1 MFRSFIFL
9 LFICYFQT
17 PSFAQPAGTW
27 KGHNEYLVDD
37 SSGSKE
43 TKLKLN
49 RSYIMQIDAEGRV
62 NGTSRIYYTNS
73 KSSTPM
79 NIQQHFA
86 GRYNAVTGKMAIVF
100 QGMKLVESPM
110 NKKEDSVYYSC
121 SLTQV
126 GDSLAMTLQADNKQA
141 VDFKYLAAPKS
152 WHIGPLPPLMHI
164 TYTKPV
170 EFPALKIKEPD
181 PVPAREREI
190 QHTIILDTSFIRID
204 LYDNGE
210 IDRDTVTLQLDGK
223 IIVRSQRLSVQAVSL
238 WLELSKEPAEHLL
251 EMFADNLGSIPPN
264 TALLVL
270 TCKKN
275 RYELNLSSNEKVNGS
290 VKLIVRPGY

>member
-1 MFRSFIFL
+1 MFRYFIFL

-43 TKLKLN
+43 KRLKLN
-49 RSYIMQIDAEGRV
+49 RSYTIQIDAEGRV
-62 NGTSRIYYTNS
+62 NGTSRIYYTHS

-79 NIQQHFA
+79 NIQESFV
-86 GRYNAVTGKMAIVF
+86 GRYNAVTGKIAIVF
-100 QGMKLVESPM
+100 KGIKLVESPL

-121 SLTQV
+121 SLTQI

-141 VDFKYLAAPKS
+141 VDFKYFGNIS
-152 WHIGPLPPLMHI
+152 WQISPLPPLMHV

-170 EFPALKIKEPD
+170 ELPALKIKEPD

-210 IDRDTVTLQLDGK
+210 IDHDTVTLQLDGK
-223 IIVRSQRLSVQAVSL
+223 TIVRSQRLSLKPVSL
-238 WLELSKEPAEHLL
+238 RLELSKEPAEHLL

>member
-1 MFRSFIFL
+1 MFRSFSFL

-43 TKLKLN
+43 TRLKLN
-49 RSYIMQIDAEGRV
+49 RSYTIQIDAEGRV
-62 NGTSRIYYTNS
+62 NGTSRIYYTHS

-79 NIQQHFA
+79 NIQESFV
-86 GRYNAVTGKMAIVF
+86 GRYNAVTGKIAIVF
-100 QGMKLVESPM
+100 KGIKLVESPLS
-110 NKKEDSVYYSC
+110 KREDSAYYSC
-121 SLTQV
+121 SLTQI
-126 GDSLAMTLQADNKQA
+126 GDSLAMTLLADNKQA
-141 VDFKYLAAPKS
+141 VDFKYFGNTS
-152 WHIGPLPPLMHI
+152 WQISPLPPLMHVR
-164 TYTKPV
+164 YTKPV
-170 EFPALKIKEPD
+170 ELPALKIKEPD
-181 PVPAREREI
+181 AVPARDREI

-210 IDRDTVTLQLDGK
+210 IDHDTVTLQLDGK
-223 IIVRSQRLSVQAVSL
+223 TIVRSQRLSLKPVSL
-238 WLELSKEPAEHLL
+238 WLELRKEPAEHLL

-290 VKLIVRPGY
+290 VKLIVRPGL